1 MSSSVSTDIL
11 LRKQIAVIISK
22 KYIFLF
28 YCQISASSCLPLT
41 WRPASGTPQVYT
53 LFVNTCASLNK
64 QYVVGRS
71 RFMTREGSKAVSTY
85 LPLRRVFFQLL
96 IGLRT
101 PSQERSSVSYLF
113 IKVQWITY
121 GFVGGATIA
130 RWINLRFP
138 FSNSRGPGVESQ
150 AHRLR
155 FFRDEWQIIFVLI
168 K

>member
-1 MSSSVSTDIL
+1 MFTLNPKARLWHASGVRP
-11 LRKQIAVIISK
+11 LRKHLRVAEQTI
-22 KYIFLF
+22 
-28 YCQISASSCLPLT
+28 
-41 WRPASGTPQVYT
+41 
-53 LFVNTCASLNK
+53 
-64 QYVVGRS
+64 RS
-71 RFMTREGSKAVSTY
+71 RFMTREGSKA
-85 LPLRRVFFQLL
+85 LRRVLFQLL

-101 PSQERSSVSYLF
+101 RSQERSSVSYLF

-155 FFRDEWQIIFVLI
+155 FFRDE
-168 K
+168 